1 MSNHEIDF
9 QPFNRTAKHVYTYRR
24 ADAKTK
30 KYGKAKTKSIT
41 EKMNYA

>member
-9 QPFNRTAKHVYTYRR
+9 QPFNKTAKHVYTYRR

-30 KYGKAKTKSIT
+30 TYGKAQN
-41 EKMNYA
+41 EKVSLRR